1 MAAITPDSMSAKP
14 VNNDMLGREEYP
26 KDSVVT
32 SKVTSIQLTVDGKV
46 VYSKNDNHSGVEGQ

>member
-1 MAAITPDSMSAKP
+1 MPTKP

-32 SKVTSIQLTVDGKV
+32 PKVTSIQLTVDGKV